1 MAKTRRAR
9 IDTENGHRQATML
22 SLRIIVKET
31 RCYTTSYLRA
41 PSGTIEHERGS
52 REVCY
57 DEAIVLHGCWLP
69 TRCETFGRR
78 AQAHISGVT
87 APAHCPRCSRHSMR
101 IRGQE
106 TPKPDPRGQR
116 SPRRAPLDAPL
127 VAAASAPPV
136 TTCARR
142 PAALHGRNQDTG
154 PGRQNDI
161 GDREVVRPAAPLA
174 MRKTTWSSVLVHRRG
189 FWRVL
194 AACRYIES
202 SSGGVLVGRS
212 YIESR

>member
-57 DEAIVLHGCWLP
+57 DEAIILHGCWLP

-116 SPRRAPLDAPL
+116 SPRRAPLGAP
-127 VAAASAPPV
+127 SNRKEDV
-136 TTCARR
+136 TLTRDKPNYR
-142 PAALHGRNQDTG
+142 S
-154 PGRQNDI
+154 
-161 GDREVVRPAAPLA
+161 VRTKN
-174 MRKTTWSSVLVHRRG
+174 RSSVTPSDG
-189 FWRVL
+189 T
-194 AACRYIES
+194 
-202 SSGGVLVGRS
+202 
-212 YIESR
+212 